1 MNIPAQPTQQNDNNF
16 DEAAMEE
23 DDEDNSGGS
32 SGGDDLAEGGF
43 HSYCLVLIGHHL
55 KTFISM
61 ISSIHSMTLTIAP
74 PTLLPTATLVVLL
87 LLALHPVMITHYL

>member
-32 SGGDDLAEGGF
+32 SGGDDLAEEGF
-43 HSYCLVLIGHHL
+43 HWLVSDFFPR
-55 KTFISM
+55 KVKSQ
-61 ISSIHSMTLTIAP
+61 
-74 PTLLPTATLVVLL
+74 
-87 LLALHPVMITHYL
+87 